1 MRVYWIKKIPRKQY
15 MEARRIKQL
24 RSRWTVNRWGC
35 ICKEDGSLRENLGY
49 AEFLEE
55 GKQVLIFSIRV
66 CAGQSRIAGSYGS
79 SISFF
84 FFFGISILFS
94 TLTEPTYI
102 PTNMVVG
109 FSFLHVLSDT
119 CHSTSFEWHDSER
132 CEICL
137 IMVWF
142 AFPWCLVMLSVS
154 SYASWPSMS

>member
-1 MRVYWIKKIPRKQY
+1 

-66 CAGQSRIAGSYGS
+66 CAGQSRIAGSYAVP
-79 SISFF
+79 FHF

-119 CHSTSFEWHDSER
+119 CHSTSFEWQWFWKVWDMSNYGLICISLMLSDAE
-132 CEICL
+132 CLFICL
-137 IMVWF
+137 LTIYVLGKM
-142 AFPWCLVMLSVS
+142 PI
-154 SYASWPSMS
+154 